1 MPYESQIERPRSLEA
16 ERMLWEAERQLLL
29 HQLETSCADAARTS
43 AQHIIQKTALE
54 RENFWLRTKLAH
66 YGQFTPHLASESA
79 SSLPAS
85 TQSTVAAIV
94 PMASTR
100 PNTLGLDNANFPT
113 RPVND
118 PSISTPPNGGSH
130 LPQ

>member
-1 MPYESQIERPRSLEA
+1 MLWEA
-16 ERMLWEAERQLLL
+16 ERKLWEAERQLLL
-29 HQLETSCADAARTS
+29 HQLQTSRADAAGTS
-43 AQHIIQKTALE
+43 EQQIIRNTALE
-54 RENFWLRTKLAH
+54 RENFFLRTKLAH
-66 YGQFTPHLASESA
+66 YGQFAPRLASESA

-94 PMASTR
+94 SMASTR
-100 PNTLGLDNANFPT
+100 PNTLGLDSANFPA

-118 PSISTPPNGGSH
+118 PSISTPPTGGSH